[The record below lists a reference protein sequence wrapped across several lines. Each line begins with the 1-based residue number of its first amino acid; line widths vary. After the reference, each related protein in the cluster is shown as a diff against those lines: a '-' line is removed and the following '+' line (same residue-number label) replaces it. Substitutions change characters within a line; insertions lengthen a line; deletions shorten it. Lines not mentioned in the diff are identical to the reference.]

1 VIVTLATVGY
11 GDEVPQQ
18 EFGRVLVLFIIMFTI
33 VLIPAQINELQRL
46 MRIRSRYRRIEYKS
60 IDVRHIVVTGSV
72 QLPTLTNFC
81 NELFHEDHGTKAT
94 NAVVIQDHDPT
105 SSDMETYFQQNNFS
119 LTYLAGDVFDDLD
132 LERAVLHRAESCVV
146 LTNKNCHNA

>member
-1 VIVTLATVGY
+1 MTMVLLAYISAGMYSVVEDRQRQISASNYLQFHDSVYFVIVTLATVGY
-11 GDEVPQQ
+11 GDEVPQL

-72 QLPTLTNFC
+72 QLPTLMNFC
-81 NELFHEDHGTKAT
+81 NELFHEDHGNKAT
-94 NAVVIQDHDPT
+94 NAVVI
-105 SSDMETYFQQNNFS
+105 
-119 LTYLAGDVFDDLD
+119 
-132 LERAVLHRAESCVV
+132 
-146 LTNKNCHNA
+146 